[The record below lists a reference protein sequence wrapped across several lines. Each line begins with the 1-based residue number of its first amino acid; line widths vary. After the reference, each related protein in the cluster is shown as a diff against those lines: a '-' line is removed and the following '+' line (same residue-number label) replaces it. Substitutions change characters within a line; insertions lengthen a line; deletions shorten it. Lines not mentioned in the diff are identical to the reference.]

1 MCETIDDKVSNLIL
15 ILTIIQTTQDER
27 AWTDQMDVI
36 LNIAMEAMRQFEYP
50 TITITS
56 LRIIREFLKRRLV
69 KIKEH
74 TKV

>member
-1 MCETIDDKVSNLIL
+1 
-15 ILTIIQTTQDER
+15 
-27 AWTDQMDVI
+27 MDVV
-36 LNIAMEAMRQFEYP
+36 LNIAMESMKQYEYP

-74 TKV
+74 TKVAICHYIWAAFEPLVP